1 MPNLNPS
8 SLNCICPVFTNNL
21 SRSNQLFYITNI
33 HTCVSVCIQQCTDN
47 IRRTSRKGQSS
58 LVSTVTIPFQTYD
71 GNQLVRN
78 KHPTLPSPQR
88 CNSRK

>member
-1 MPNLNPS
+1 M
-8 SLNCICPVFTNNL
+8 CVCVYTAMHRKG
-21 SRSNQLFYITNI
+21 SRSLTPL
-33 HTCVSVCIQQCTDN
+33 SN